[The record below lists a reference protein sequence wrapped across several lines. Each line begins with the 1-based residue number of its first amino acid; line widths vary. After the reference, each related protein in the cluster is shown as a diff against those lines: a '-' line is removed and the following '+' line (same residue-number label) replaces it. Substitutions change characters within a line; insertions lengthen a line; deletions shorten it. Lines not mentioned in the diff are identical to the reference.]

1 MANAAELQRY
11 ARYAAELW
19 SDPGQFKGPREFL
32 AALTEVMDELTT
44 VAGKQP
50 AGDLPDYWAE
60 RYGN

>member
-1 MANAAELQRY
+1 MANPVELQRF

-19 SDPGQFKGPREFL
+19 SNPGQFSGPREFL
-32 AALTEVMDELTT
+32 AALTEVLDEITA
-44 VAGKQP
+44 VAGREP